1 MIKLCKNYPWNKIIW
16 KKTSAYEYITKTD
29 RLKDQNKN
37 EFHIILPTK
46 KTNVNRILNEM
57 KWNFISDLL

>member
-16 KKTSAYEYITKTD
+16 ETSACEYFIKTD

-37 EFHIILPTK
+37 EFHIILLTE
-46 KTNVNRILNEM
+46 KTNVILNEM
-57 KWNFISDLL
+57 KWNFISDLM